1 MNEIIIEISKE
12 AKIKTDFYVEVS
24 IDSDSGGI
32 FPNLPIKYSKE
43 DVIKEYELGIRYD
56 IRTLFE
62 NCSVS
67 LDNVAY
73 KCILGDAHND
83 DKELFE
89 DSYIIYLTKQEKE
102 MIKNKLSDGY
112 AVLGIY
118 VRIDNEIF
126 NNKYDKGIN

>member
-24 IDSDSGGI
+24 TDSDSGGI

-62 NCSVS
+62 NCDVS

-73 KCILGDAHND
+73 KCILSDAHND

-118 VRIDNEIF
+118 VHIDNEIF
-126 NNKYDKGIN
+126 NNKM